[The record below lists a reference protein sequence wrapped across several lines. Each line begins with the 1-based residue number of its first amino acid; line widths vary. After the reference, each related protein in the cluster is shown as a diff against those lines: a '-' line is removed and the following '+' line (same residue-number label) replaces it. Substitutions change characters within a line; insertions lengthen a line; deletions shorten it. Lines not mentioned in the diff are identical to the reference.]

1 MMRNILPTVLDTKCN
16 NIYLEERSV
25 AKSVAEDV
33 VGPQSAGVWD
43 FVIPPVFFINLF
55 KHKRKKE
62 AFVLNLLFTKKL
74 ALEAARDMVDR
85 DLTREAALA
94 QADAATNS
102 VLAGDSKGVYSDRVR
117 QKQLRE
123 IELLVDHYHRLIM
136 TEGKTFEYMLQGAYK
151 SKADYLEF
159 ARKLSRAEKEV
170 NHAALQTVGRNAAAR
185 DFIDRMEE
193 AVEAI
198 RQSDAGKY
206 FPEGTGE

>member
-136 TEGKTFEYMLQGAYK
+136 T
-151 SKADYLEF
+151 
-159 ARKLSRAEKEV
+159 
-170 NHAALQTVGRNAAAR
+170 
-185 DFIDRMEE
+185 
-193 AVEAI
+193 
-198 RQSDAGKY
+198 
-206 FPEGTGE
+206 

>member
-1 MMRNILPTVLDTKCN
+1 
-16 NIYLEERSV
+16 
-25 AKSVAEDV
+25 
-33 VGPQSAGVWD
+33 
-43 FVIPPVFFINLF
+43 
-55 KHKRKKE
+55 
-62 AFVLNLLFTKKL
+62 
-74 ALEAARDMVDR
+74 
-85 DLTREAALA
+85 
-94 QADAATNS
+94 
-102 VLAGDSKGVYSDRVR
+102 
-117 QKQLRE
+117 
-123 IELLVDHYHRLIM
+123 
-136 TEGKTFEYMLQGAYK
+136 MLQGAYK